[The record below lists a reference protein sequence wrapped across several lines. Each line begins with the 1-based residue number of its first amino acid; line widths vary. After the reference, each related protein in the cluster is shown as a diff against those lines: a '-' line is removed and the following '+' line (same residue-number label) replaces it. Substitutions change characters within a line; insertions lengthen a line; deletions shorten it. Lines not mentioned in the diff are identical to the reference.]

1 METIR
6 LLLAIAANNKWEVH
20 HLDVKSAFLHG
31 DLKEEVYVTQPEGFI
46 KRQDNGKVYRL
57 IKALYGQ
64 RTTPL
69 NTQEGKGTTGIIFY
83 YGESPISW
91 STQKQ
96 ATVALS
102 SCESE
107 FIATTAAAT
116 QALWLKRLLSKL
128 THTQEEKI
136 TIQVDNKSA
145 IALMKNPVFHGR
157 SKHIDTKYHF
167 IRECVEREDIQVEFV
182 SGEYQKANI
191 LTKALPKIKFLTMR
205 QLIGLKD
212 LSHSA
217 YERRKN

>member
-1 METIR
+1 MESPTSIT
-6 LLLAIAANNKWEVH
+6 
-20 HLDVKSAFLHG
+20 
-31 DLKEEVYVTQPEGFI
+31 EE
-46 KRQDNGKVYRL
+46 
-57 IKALYGQ
+57 
-64 RTTPL
+64 TTL
-69 NTQEGKGTTGIIFY
+69 IFY

-107 FIATTAAAT
+107 LIAVIAAAT

-145 IALMKNPVFHGR
+145 IELMKNPVFYRR

-167 IRECVEREDIQVEFV
+167 IR
-182 SGEYQKANI
+182 
-191 LTKALPKIKFLTMR
+191 
-205 QLIGLKD
+205 
-212 LSHSA
+212 
-217 YERRKN
+217 